1 MRRHAI
7 GILAILLFCGAV
19 AFLIW
24 PPTGYWQTECKA
36 GCWRV
41 GLFCAVW
48 WLAWP
53 QAAHVPL
60 WIWGSI
66 PLLILV
72 LLTRPAL
79 LKILLPLVIVLAI
92 FWPRSRQKAVALA
105 KPARRR
111 SPGG

>member
-19 AFLIW
+19 AFAIW
-24 PPTGYWQTECKA
+24 PPRGYWQADCQA
-36 GCWRV
+36 GCWKA

-72 LLTRPAL
+72 LIMRPKL
-79 LKILLPLVIVLAI
+79 FLILLPLVIALAI
-92 FWPRSRQKAVALA
+92 FWPRRGQKAVAST
-105 KPARRR
+105 KPARRKIPSR
-111 SPGG
+111 